1 MKRTYSSIL
10 SLLLLTAVAMPGCSG
25 NSASATVDDANKVV
39 AYVGNDR
46 ITMADLQEVAVGKL
60 KRLEVQRYETLRD
73 AIDKRA
79 VELLLEQAARLRGL
93 TPDELIQQEVIDRV
107 QPPTEKN
114 IADFFNESRDRMPAD
129 ATLDKMRPRLAKY
142 LQDQAVAVL
151 RDAFIQELKRD
162 LGLEIVLEPHRIE
175 ITLPPGTP
183 IRGPET
189 APITVIEFADFQCP
203 YCRSVHPT
211 VERLLLEYRDQIKF
225 AFVDFPL
232 ENHKRAVPSSM
243 AARCA
248 DDQGQFWDYHQALMV
263 VQGDLSDDDLE
274 ARAADV
280 GLNMEQFQACYSSE
294 SYRQVVLDNY
304 DAGTMVGVTS
314 TPTFLVNGR
323 MIIGAKSYDVLRAVI
338 EEELAAAAA
347 RVGG

>member
-1 MKRTYSSIL
+1 MKPTYSSIL
-10 SLLLLTAVAMPGCSG
+10 LLLLLTAVAMTGCSG
-25 NSASATVDDANKVV
+25 NSVSATDDDPNRVV

-46 ITMADLQEVAVGKL
+46 ITMADLEATALGQL
-60 KRLEVQRYETLRD
+60 KRLEVQRYETLRA

-79 VELLLEQAARLRGL
+79 VELLLEQAARSRGL
-93 TPDELIQQEVIDRV
+93 TPDELIQQEVVDRV
-107 QPPTEKN
+107 QPPTEQS
-114 IADFFNESRDRMPAD
+114 IADFFAEGRDRMPAD

-151 RDAFIQELKRD
+151 RDAFVRDLKRE
-162 LGLEIVLEPHRIE
+162 LGLEIVLEPHRVE

-211 VERLLLEYRDQIKF
+211 VERLLLEYQDQIKF

-263 VQGDLSDDDLE
+263 IQGDLSDGDLK

-280 GLNMEQFQACYSSE
+280 GLNMDQFDACYSSQN
-294 SYRQVVLDNY
+294 YRQTILDSQN
-304 DAGTMVGVTS
+304 AGWTAGITS
-314 TPTFLVNGR
+314 TPSFLVNGR
-323 MIIGAKSYDVLRAVI
+323 LIIGAKSYDALRAVI
-338 EEELAAAAA
+338 EEELAAVRA